1 MFPIAHGWLLAELT
15 EQPAAA
21 AYLGCVWPDML
32 FGSPLAHPQSHQS
45 GAGLLAFARGL
56 PAGAER
62 DEFMAFVRGV
72 ITHGSEPHGFDWF
85 SDEGYGEESGRAR
98 GFAFQRGEPLAQ
110 RAAKACDVPEEMGLW
125 KAHNLIEMSFETPLY
140 TANPQAAHALTAA
153 CFDEPLMARIAAPLG
168 RYFQH
173 EPEALAESMRR
184 YAEMVTLT
192 PTTLDAL
199 GEAYAHQTRYRHAGS
214 QPDAHAIAD
223 LIGEAQRLVAA
234 ERDDYLSTC
243 LAGVRATLAACGV

>member
-85 SDEGYGEESGRAR
+85 SDEGYGEVSMFMIIFQFHVHQNFPVAPPLPSRLSGLEKWKRERRVHAAAAVDGNSARA
-98 GFAFQRGEPLAQ
+98 
-110 RAAKACDVPEEMGLW
+110 W
-125 KAHNLIEMSFETPLY
+125 
-140 TANPQAAHALTAA
+140 
-153 CFDEPLMARIAAPLG
+153 
-168 RYFQH
+168 
-173 EPEALAESMRR
+173 
-184 YAEMVTLT
+184 
-192 PTTLDAL
+192 
-199 GEAYAHQTRYRHAGS
+199 
-214 QPDAHAIAD
+214 
-223 LIGEAQRLVAA
+223 
-234 ERDDYLSTC
+234 
-243 LAGVRATLAACGV
+243 